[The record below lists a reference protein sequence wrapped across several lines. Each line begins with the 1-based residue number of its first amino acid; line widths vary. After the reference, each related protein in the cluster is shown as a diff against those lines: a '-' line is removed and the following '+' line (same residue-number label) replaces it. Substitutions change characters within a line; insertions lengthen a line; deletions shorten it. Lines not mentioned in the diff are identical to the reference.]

1 MPVVIA
7 VLLAL
12 LWVFA
17 LRRWYRQAPT
27 PLESVEHQQRALDA
41 LQHAASRSRSGP
53 PAPSTGTNRPLRN
66 LSLSH
71 GGRSQRSL
79 APLAF
84 ALLGTLALA
93 GVGTIWWVGTNTNQ
107 KQAASQSTVT
117 SGHGTTTT
125 TAAPTTTTTNTTA
138 PPPPPVAHAT
148 LTRQTSTGAVFT
160 VDRQTYTVTV
170 SASAPCWLR
179 AQDPNNQNGTPLF
192 EGTLRS
198 GDTQPIQVNGSAVL
212 RLGAANNVTL
222 TLDGQPLQLPGQSGN
237 TLTLTLNGSTN
248 GA

>member
-53 PAPSTGTNRPLRN
+53 PAPAAAGDRPLRN
-66 LSLSH
+66 VSLSSA
-71 GGRSQRSL
+71 GRPQRSL
-79 APLAF
+79 APLGV
-84 ALLGTLALA
+84 ALVGSLVLGGT
-93 GVGTIWWVGTNTNQ
+93 GVAWWVGRDAKN
-107 KQAASQSTVT
+107 KQSASTATSTTLRAATSTTV
-117 SGHGTTTT
+117 GPTTT
-125 TAAPTTTTTNTTA
+125 TAAA
-138 PPPPPVAHAT
+138 PPVAHAT
-148 LTRQTSTGAVFT
+148 LTRQTATALNFT
-160 VDRQTYTVTV
+160 VDRPAFILTVA
-170 SASAPCWLR
+170 ASGRCWVR
-179 AQDPNNQNGTPLF
+179 AQDANQSATALY
-192 EGTLRS
+192 EGVLRS
-198 GDTQPIQVNGSAVL
+198 GDSQPIQVNGSAVV
-212 RLGAANNVTL
+212 RFGAANNVTL
-222 TLDGQPLQLPGQSGN
+222 TLDGQPLSLPGQFTS

>member
-53 PAPSTGTNRPLRN
+53 PAPPGAAGRPLSF
-66 LSLSH
+66 SLPR
-71 GGRSQRSL
+71 GGRSERSL
-79 APLAF
+79 APF
-84 ALLGTLALA
+84 VVALVGTLVLA
-93 GVGTIWWVGTNTNQ
+93 GVGAIWWVGTNTNQ
-107 KQAASQSTVT
+107 KQASSSSTVT
-117 SGHGTTTT
+117 TGKAATTTTAPPTTTT
-125 TAAPTTTTTNTTA
+125 TAPPAPT
-138 PPPPPVAHAT
+138 VAHAT
-148 LTRQTSTGAVFT
+148 LARQAGASVVYN
-160 VDRQTYTVTV
+160 VDRQTYTVAI
-170 SASAPCWLR
+170 SASAPCWVR
-179 AQDPNNQNGTPLF
+179 VQDPNNQNGTPLF
-192 EGTLRS
+192 EGTLHS
-198 GDTQPIQVNGSAVL
+198 GANQPIPINGSAML

-237 TLTLTLNGSTN
+237 TLTLTFNGSTN

>member
-7 VLLAL
+7 VVLAL

-53 PAPSTGTNRPLRN
+53 PASATTTSTTSRPLQSISSARV
-66 LSLSH
+66 
-71 GGRSQRSL
+71 GRPQRSL
-79 APLAF
+79 APIAV
-84 ALLGTLALA
+84 ALVGSLVLA
-93 GVGTIWWVGTNTNQ
+93 GIGVAWWVGRDTTR
-107 KQAASQSTVT
+107 KQSAS
-117 SGHGTTTT
+117 
-125 TAAPTTTTTNTTA
+125 APTSTTRHATTSTTVPPSTATA
-138 PPPPPVAHAT
+138 PTLPPVAHAT
-148 LTRQTSTGAVFT
+148 ITSQTGNGIMFS
-160 VDRQTYTVTV
+160 VDRPSFTLTVA
-170 SASAPCWLR
+170 ASAPCWVR
-179 AQDPNNQNGTPLF
+179 AQDPSQNGSPLY
-192 EGTLRS
+192 EGTLRA
-198 GDTQPIQVNGSAVL
+198 GDSQPIQVNGSAVL

-222 TLDGQPLQLPGQSGN
+222 TLDGQPLSLPGQASN

>member
-53 PAPSTGTNRPLRN
+53 TPASGTTSRAIPAIPGPRGLRPE
-66 LSLSH
+66 
-71 GGRSQRSL
+71 RSL
-79 APLAF
+79 TPLAV
-84 ALLGTLALA
+84 ALVGTLVLT
-93 GVGTIWWVGTNTNQ
+93 GVGVAWWVGRSTHQ
-107 KQAASQSTVT
+107 KQSASPATATTHRPSASTT
-117 SGHGTTTT
+117 
-125 TAAPTTTTTNTTA
+125 APTTATTS
-138 PPPPPVAHAT
+138 PLPPVAHAT
-148 LTRQTSTGAVFT
+148 LTSQTGNAIVFT
-160 VDRQTYTVTV
+160 VDRPTFTVTV
-170 SASAPCWLR
+170 TATAPCWLR
-179 AQDPNNQNGTPLF
+179 AQATQQSSAPLF
-192 EGTLRS
+192 EGTLHA
-198 GDTQPIQVNGSAVL
+198 GDAQPIQVNGSAVV

-222 TLDGQPLQLPGQSGN
+222 AIDGQPLAMPTQIGN
-237 TLTLTLNGSTN
+237 TLTLTLNGSPN

>member
-53 PAPSTGTNRPLRN
+53 PAPAAAGDRPLRSV
-66 LSLSH
+66 SLSSA
-71 GGRSQRSL
+71 GRPQRSL
-79 APLAF
+79 APLGV
-84 ALLGTLALA
+84 ALVGSLVLGGT
-93 GVGTIWWVGTNTNQ
+93 GVAWWVGRDTKN
-107 KQAASQSTVT
+107 KQSASTAT
-117 SGHGTTTT
+117 STTT
-125 TAAPTTTTTNTTA
+125 TAAA
-138 PPPPPVAHAT
+138 PPVAHAT
-148 LTRQTSTGAVFT
+148 LTRQTATALNFT
-160 VDRQTYTVTV
+160 VDRPAFILTVA
-170 SASAPCWLR
+170 ASGRCWVR
-179 AQDPNNQNGTPLF
+179 AQDANQSATALY
-192 EGTLRS
+192 EGVLRS
-198 GDTQPIQVNGSAVL
+198 GDSQPIQVNGSAVV
-212 RLGAANNVTL
+212 RFGAANNVTL
-222 TLDGQPLQLPGQSGN
+222 TLDGQPLSLPGQFTS